1 MAQFGLLGR
10 KLGHSWSPEIHALLG
25 SAPYSLVEREPEELE
40 GFLQTTYL
48 DAMNVT
54 IPYKKDVISFCTR
67 LSAEAEKLGSVNT
80 MVRRDDGWHGYNTDY
95 FGFCRMLASAGICPE
110 NKKVLVLG
118 SGGASLTVVAALR
131 DLGAVNVTV
140 ISRSGPDNYENLHR
154 HADAQIIVNTTP
166 VGMYPNNGQAP
177 VSLELFPKCEGV
189 ADLIYNPAMTALL
202 LDAESRG
209 IPYAGGLTMLVAQAK
224 AASELFRG
232 ISLPD
237 KLIPEITTA
246 LQRKMRNIVLIGMP
260 GCGKT
265 PGSEALG
272 RVLNMPVVDAD
283 HEIEAE
289 AGMTIPEIFAKDGE
303 DGFRKLETRVL
314 ERLGKQTGIIL
325 STGGGCVTRQD
336 NYSHL
341 RQNGFVIWLQ
351 RDLDRLPTDGRP
363 LSQSGRLRE
372 MYRVREPLYRS
383 FAHTAVDNNGTLEYT
398 IQSILEALK

>member
-265 PGSEALG
+265 TVSEALG